1 MIIKKGNGK
10 TKYGKGID
18 IKLSGEEVALAIDSY
33 LYSHG
38 IYIEG
43 AATIRV
49 NDNFCKF
56 GSVYVDPSGSII
68 FKGKKISGRTGRI
81 ESY

>member
-1 MIIKKGNGK
+1 MIIKKGDGK
-10 TKYGKGID
+10 SKYGAGID
-18 IKLSGEEVALAIDSY
+18 IKLSGEEIALAIDSY

-49 NDNFCKF
+49 NNDFCKF
-56 GSVYVDPSGSII
+56 GSVYVDPSGNII
-68 FKGKKISGRTGRI
+68 YKGKRISGRTGKI
-81 ESY
+81 EK